1 MQDNVHSHP
10 AVSGIPWE
18 GGCDMGEQK
27 VLKRVVNHMAKN
39 LVKGFTIPKHSYVCG
54 VTLHPT

>member
-1 MQDNVHSHP
+1 MQDNVHNHP
-10 AVSGIPWE
+10 AVSGIPWQ

-27 VLKRVVNHMAKN
+27 VLKRVVNHVAKN
-39 LVKGFTIPKHSYVCG
+39 PVKEFTIPDHSYVLE